1 MLRCALFTPN
11 SEARETLAL
20 ALEDSSGLLL
30 LKAFDGFLEPEPLL
44 DYIRAHSP
52 QILFFDISQG
62 RAPLVE
68 AALLL
73 KANQHTHLI
82 AVDRT
87 LDAEVL
93 LELMNIGVRE
103 FLRFPLDPSKLAAT
117 LSRIETF
124 IANAP
129 EDRESSDMLFSFLP
143 AKPGVGCSVTALHTA
158 LELAQRPHSRVL
170 FADLD
175 LNCGVSRF
183 LLKIANPLGIRDAIA
198 RIPEMDDGLWAEIKS
213 NVEELDILPA
223 GLIDP
228 QVEIDA
234 SRVRALF
241 EFARRRYRIVLA
253 DLSGTMEPFSVGVL
267 QQSRRIVLVVEPDL
281 AAVHMAREKMRFL
294 EGQDLHDRVSLV
306 VNRWRKDAP
315 LTIADIESV
324 LGVAAEI
331 TISEASDQIYKSVMR
346 GGALDPASTYF
357 REIAELAGWLASESG
372 VKHRPAQKRKVEY
385 FSLIPSRYSLTR
397 V

>member
-11 SEARETLAL
+11 LQARETLAL
-20 ALEDSSGLLL
+20 AIEDCPGLLL
-30 LKAFDGFLEPEPLL
+30 LKAFDCFLPAEPLL

-52 QILFFDISQG
+52 QILFYDISQG
-62 RAPLVE
+62 RHSLVE
-68 AALLL
+68 AAVLL

-82 AVDRT
+82 AIDRT

-103 FLRFPLDPSKLAAT
+103 FLRFPLDPEKLASSLA
-117 LSRIETF
+117 RIEAI

-129 EDRESSDMLFSFLP
+129 EDRESSDLLFSFLP
-143 AKPGVGCSVTALHTA
+143 AKPGVGCSTTALHTA
-158 LELAQRPHSRVL
+158 IELAQRPHSQVL

-175 LNCGVSRF
+175 LNCGISRF
-183 LLKIANPLGIRDAIA
+183 LLKIANPLGVRDAIA
-198 RIPEMDDGLWAEIKS
+198 RIAEMDDGLWAEIKS
-213 NVEELDILPA
+213 SVSDLDVLPA

-228 QVEIDA
+228 NIEIDPA
-234 SRVRALF
+234 RVRTLF

-253 DLSGTMEPFSVGVL
+253 DLSGIMEPFSIDVL
-267 QQSRRIVLVVEPDL
+267 RQSRRILLVVEPDL
-281 AAVHMAREKMRFL
+281 AAIHMAREKMRFL
-294 EGQDLHDRVSLV
+294 EAQDLHDRVSLII
-306 VNRWRKDAP
+306 NRWRRDSP
-315 LTIADIESV
+315 LTISDIESV
-324 LGVAAEI
+324 LGVPAEI
-331 TISEASDQIYKSVMR
+331 TLGDAADQIYKSVMR

-357 REIAELAGWLASESG
+357 REIAELAGWLGSEAG
-372 VKHRPAQKRKVEY
+372 AKRGPTMQRKVEY

>member
-11 SEARETLAL
+11 SKARETLAL
-20 ALEDSSGLLL
+20 AIEDCPGLLM
-30 LKAFDGFLEPEPLL
+30 LKAFDCFFDQEPLL

-62 RAPLVE
+62 RAALVE
-68 AALLL
+68 AATLL

-82 AVDRT
+82 AIDRT

-93 LELMNIGVRE
+93 LELMNVGVRE
-103 FLRFPLDPSKLAAT
+103 FLRFPLDPLKLAAT
-117 LSRIETF
+117 LARIETF
-124 IANAP
+124 IAEAP

-143 AKPGVGCSVTALHTA
+143 AKPGVGCSVTAIHTA
-158 LELAQRPHSRVL
+158 IELAQRPNSRVL
-170 FADLD
+170 FTDLD

-183 LLKIANPLGIRDAIA
+183 LLKIANPLGVRDAIA
-198 RIPEMDDGLWAEIKS
+198 RIPRMDDGLWAEIKS
-213 NVEELDILPA
+213 SVEDLDVLPA

-228 QVEIDA
+228 QGEIEP

-253 DLSGTMEPFSVGVL
+253 DLSGSMEPFSVGVL
-267 QQSRRIVLVVEPDL
+267 QQSRRIILVVEPDL

-294 EGQDLHDRVSLV
+294 EGQELHGRVTLII
-306 VNRWRKDAP
+306 NRWRKDAP

-324 LGVAAEI
+324 LGVPAEFTIGEAA
-331 TISEASDQIYKSVMR
+331 DQIYKSVMR
-346 GGALDPASTYF
+346 GGALDPASAYF
-357 REIAELAGWLASESG
+357 REIAELAGWLALESG
-372 VKHRPAQKRKVEY
+372 VKRHPTQKRKVEY